1 MKRWEIYLEVL
12 CELIILALIIA
23 FVGLGIPKLLAFLW
37 PLVLGWIIATIA
49 HPIVKFL
56 EKRLKVAKKIGSAI
70 LVVVVIAIVA
80 FLAYGII
87 SGLVYY
93 AIDFIKAVPG
103 IYKETK
109 DNISGWWD
117 SFSKMLP
124 AAFALKIEDTAS
136 SVTDEVSTY
145 LAGKMGDGYLTGF
158 AKGVTNGIIGIIV
171 MFLSAY
177 MFLVDWEKLHL
188 YYSKFL
194 SEGLKE
200 RCKLIKDNILV
211 GVWGYIVAQFK
222 LMVIIACVLFV
233 GLMILPSHYAL
244 VPALLIAVL
253 DAIPFFGVG
262 TVLLPWAIY
271 EFAINNT
278 GYGVGLLILYATCFV
293 LRHVLQ
299 PRLVG
304 DSVGLSS
311 LSVLVFMYVGFKL
324 GGIIGFII
332 MILLGIIVKR
342 MYESGFFDGP
352 INRLKE
358 RVEML
363 KTAP

>member
-12 CELIILALIIA
+12 CELLILILIIA
-23 FVGLGIPKLLAFLW
+23 FVGLLIPKLIAFLW
-37 PLVLGWIIATIA
+37 PLVLGWLIATIA

-70 LVVVVIAIVA
+70 LVIVVIAIVA
-80 FLAYGII
+80 LLAYGII

-93 AIDFIKAVPG
+93 AIDFGKAVPG
-103 IYKETK
+103 IYNETRG
-109 DNISGWWD
+109 NITDWWN
-117 SFSKMLP
+117 SFSKVLP
-124 AAFALKIEDTAS
+124 AQIALKVEDITT
-136 SVTDEVSTY
+136 SVTGEISTY
-145 LAGKMGDGYLTGF
+145 LTKKAGQGYISGI
-158 AKGVTNGIIGIIV
+158 AKSVTNGIIGIIV

-177 MFLVDWEKLHL
+177 MFLVDWEKLHE
-188 YYSKFL
+188 YYSRFI
-194 SEGLKE
+194 STGLKE
-200 RCKLIKDNILV
+200 RFKLIKDNIFV
-211 GVWGYIVAQFK
+211 GVWGYIVAQLKIMF
-222 LMVIIACVLFV
+222 IIAVVLFI
-233 GLMILPSHYAL
+233 GLTILPSHYAL
-244 VPALLIAVL
+244 VPAILIALL

-262 TVLLPWAIY
+262 TVLIPWAVY
-271 EFAINNT
+271 EITISNT
-278 GYGVGLLILYATCFV
+278 FYAGGLLILYAVCFV
-293 LRHVLQ
+293 MRQVLQ

-324 GGIIGFII
+324 GGILGFII

-358 RVEML
+358 RFEML
-363 KTAP
+363 KSAP